1 MCFVLGK
8 KNKIH
13 TYIDLINMLKNV
25 SFCSQ
30 GKKLMCLFS
39 ASTIILF
46 EIHITLIHG
55 SCSSKSPVLEKYIA
69 SINYKQV
76 DFYFHRH
83 YIIFDQ
89 SKKRTS
95 PSSSYVLYR
104 QCHFLRHCRINEM
117 RCLLHTNY
125 QGHFR
130 HLNNTTKIN

>member
-8 KNKIH
+8 KIKIH
-13 TYIDLINMLKNV
+13 TYIDLINMLKMSVFVNKV
-25 SFCSQ
+25 KSSCVYFRRQ
-30 GKKLMCLFS
+30 Q
-39 ASTIILF
+39 LF
-46 EIHITLIHG
+46 EIHISLIHG
-55 SCSSKSPVLEKYIA
+55 SCSSKSSVLEKYIA

-125 QGHFR
+125 QGHSR

>member
-1 MCFVLGK
+1 MGK
-8 KNKIH
+8 KPKIH
-13 TYIDLINMLKNV
+13 RCTCIDLINMSILLINKV
-25 SFCSQ
+25 KAHVFI
-30 GKKLMCLFS
+30 S
-39 ASTIILF
+39 ASTIIC

-69 SINYKQV
+69 SINSKQV

-83 YIIFDQ
+83 YIISDQ
-89 SKKRTS
+89 SEKRTS

-104 QCHFLRHCRINEM
+104 QCLFLRHCRINEM